1 MTSKRERIM
10 EHLKER
16 FESMQDGV
24 DDYTTTWN
32 VVTRNPVSTSEVE
45 FGKTLGLF
53 DVSESKTPDMQ
64 FMRCDLVVVVEF
76 YHRSEM
82 GDEPATELN
91 RMLLDV
97 QRAMR
102 SDIYCSGL
110 TLNVVEMKSE
120 LDIDGPADSLVA
132 GVVEFQVQYR
142 HYVDNPAL

>member
-1 MTSKRERIM
+1 MTSKREQIM
-10 EHLKER
+10 EHLKAR
-16 FESMQDGV
+16 FEEMEDGV

-32 VVTRNPVSTSEVE
+32 VVTRNPISTTEAQ
-45 FGKTLGLF
+45 LGNVVGIF
-53 DVSESKTPDMQ
+53 DVDEVKYPDMQ
-64 FMRCDLVVVVEF
+64 FMRCNLAVVVEF
-76 YHRSEM
+76 YHKVQM
-82 GDEPATELN
+82 GDKQGTELN

-142 HYVDNPAL
+142 HYIDNPAL